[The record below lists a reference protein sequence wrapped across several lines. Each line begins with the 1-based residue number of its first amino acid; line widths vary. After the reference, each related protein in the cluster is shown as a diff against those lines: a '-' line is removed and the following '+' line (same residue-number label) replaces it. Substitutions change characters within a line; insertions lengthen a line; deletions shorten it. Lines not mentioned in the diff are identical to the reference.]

1 MMFSKYIYE
10 PERINILFYGMI
22 AFVLIPLS
30 IFFGFCLLCLS
41 LKRVHQYII

>member
-22 AFVLIPLS
+22 AFVLILLS
-30 IFFGFCLLCLS
+30 IFLAFAVMPLVKEGTS
-41 LKRVHQYII
+41 IY